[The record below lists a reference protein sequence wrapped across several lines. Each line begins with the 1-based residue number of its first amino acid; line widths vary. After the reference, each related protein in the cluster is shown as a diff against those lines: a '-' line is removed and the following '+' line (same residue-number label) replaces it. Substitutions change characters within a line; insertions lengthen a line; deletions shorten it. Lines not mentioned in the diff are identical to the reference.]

1 MLRID
6 SPGGSYVASDTIWR
20 EVQRAREKNKPLFV
34 SMGNIAASGGYM
46 IAAPARAIVADPGTL
61 TGSIGVFGGKIV
73 MRGLWDLVGVHW
85 DGVKAGANADIGS
98 ANTPFSPAGWKYL
111 EASLDYVYADFL
123 KRVAEGRKLTA
134 DATRTVAKGQIW
146 TGADARERGLV
157 DELGGLSTAIRLA
170 RNAAGVPVDAAVR
183 IEQFPAP
190 ESGLSLALRH
200 LVQASVV
207 KAGLGPTISRL
218 SHRLEDVAALLDG
231 ADGASIALRL
241 PPLRQR

>member
-1 MLRID
+1 MPTSRRACC
-6 SPGGSYVASDTIWR
+6 AST
-20 EVQRAREKNKPLFV
+20 AP
-34 SMGNIAASGGYM
+34 
-46 IAAPARAIVADPGTL
+46 AAP
-61 TGSIGVFGGKIV
+61 
-73 MRGLWDLVGVHW
+73 
-85 DGVKAGANADIGS
+85 
-98 ANTPFSPAGWKYL
+98 KYL

-157 DELGGLSTAIRLA
+157 DELGGLSTAVRLA

-200 LVQASVV
+200 LLQASLV
-207 KAGLGPTISRL
+207 KASLGPAIAGL
-218 SHRLEDVAALLDG
+218 SHRLGD
-231 ADGASIALRL
+231 I
-241 PPLRQR
+241 